1 MDSDQC
7 ELQMLVVSL
16 KEATKE
22 VIQTVEQLLCD
33 DTTQQEEGRN
43 QVQNTPADFIGSSG
57 LPLMSSLSY

>member
-43 QVQNTPADFIGSSG
+43 QVQKTHLQI
-57 LPLMSSLSY
+57 SLVHQGCR

>member
-43 QVQNTPADFIGSSG
+43 QVQKTH
-57 LPLMSSLSY
+57 LQMSLVHQGCR

>member
-1 MDSDQC
+1 
-7 ELQMLVVSL
+7 MLVVSL

-43 QVQNTPADFIGSSG
+43 QVQKTH
-57 LPLMSSLSY
+57 LQMSLVHQGCR

>member
-43 QVQNTPADFIGSSG
+43 QVQKTH
-57 LPLMSSLSY
+57 LQSSLVHQDCC

>member
-43 QVQNTPADFIGSSG
+43 QVQKTH
-57 LPLMSSLSY
+57 LQSSLVHQGCR

>member
-1 MDSDQC
+1 
-7 ELQMLVVSL
+7 MLVVSL

-43 QVQNTPADFIGSSG
+43 QVQNTPADVIGSSG